1 MIIST
6 DKGKLLTNSTSHIIK
21 TPEKQELRNLH
32 NLIKRIYLNFTA
44 NMLNCERLNAFP
56 LRWGIGQ
63 GWRFVPA
70 PAIQHYAGSSIQW
83 NRAREG
89 NKRKTEKKEIKLP
102 LFADDIIVYT
112 ENPGLLKIKNKN
124 KNPTKTLLKLTND
137 SSMVLQHKI
146 NLQESS
152 MFLIL

>member
-1 MIIST
+1 M
-6 DKGKLLTNSTSHIIK
+6 
-21 TPEKQELRNLH
+21 EC
-32 NLIKRIYLNFTA
+32 RIL
-44 NMLNCERLNAFP
+44 
-56 LRWGIGQ
+56 
-63 GWRFVPA
+63 
-70 PAIQHYAGSSIQW
+70 
-83 NRAREG
+83 G

-137 SSMVLQHKI
+137 SSMVLQYKI